1 MPRFKADLGR
11 LADIRDFIGEAAAG
25 LGVPA
30 EVRDDLRLAVDE
42 AVTNILLHG
51 YDGAGDID
59 IEIAARD
66 NDLVIRLSDAAPP
79 FDPVGA
85 TPESLAPVEDRTRP
99 GGFGLYLI
107 RQTMD
112 EVDYRRLDAGNE
124 LTLIKRDVVNGA

>member
-66 NDLVIRLSDAAPP
+66 NDLVIRLRDSAPP

-85 TPESLAPVEDRTRP
+85 TPESLAPVEDRTSP

>member
-1 MPRFKADLGR
+1 MPRFKADLDR

-42 AVTNILLHG
+42 AVTNILLHC

-66 NDLVIRLSDAAPP
+66 NDLVIRLRDSAPP

-85 TPESLAPVEDRTRP
+85 TPESLAPVEDRTSP